1 MGIHPTAIID
11 PSAEIGTD
19 VQVGAGVII
28 GAECRVGDGTALE
41 PHVYLQPYTR
51 LGRECRVHSGAVLG
65 GEPQD
70 HKFKGERS
78 FLQIGDR
85 NIIREF
91 VTIHRARGEDE
102 ATVLGDDNM
111 VMAYC
116 HIGHNCAIGSHVMM
130 ANYTGISGHVE
141 IEDRVVISGHVGVH
155 QFVRI
160 GRLAMI
166 GGMSKV
172 VQDVPPFM
180 IADGRPCKVYGLN
193 VVGLRRNGILPGV
206 RAALKQAYKYL
217 YRSEMNL
224 TQAMEAITGEV
235 EPSVERDYLLEFLDR
250 VRFGSGGRA
259 NQQPPG

>member
-1 MGIHPTAIID
+1 MLIHPSAIID
-11 PSAEIGTD
+11 PSAEIGKD
-19 VQVGAGVII
+19 VQIASGVVI
-28 GAECRVGDGTALE
+28 GANVQVGDGTVLE
-41 PHVYLQPYTR
+41 PNVYLQPYTH
-51 LGRECRVHSGAVLG
+51 LGLNCHVHAGAVLG

-78 FLQIGDR
+78 FLHIGDR
-85 NIIREF
+85 NIIREY

-102 ATVLGDDNM
+102 RTLMGDDNM

-116 HIGHNCAIGSHVMM
+116 HIGHNCTIGDHVMM

-141 IEDRVVISGHVGVH
+141 IEDRVVISGHVGIH

-206 RAALKQAYKYL
+206 RAGLKQAYKYL

-224 TQAMEAITGEV
+224 SQAIEAITNEV
-235 EPSVERDYLLEFLDR
+235 ETSVERDYLLEFLDR
-250 VRFGSGGRA
+250 VRFGFGGRG
-259 NQQPPG
+259 NQPPPG

>member
-1 MGIHPTAIID
+1 
-11 PSAEIGTD
+11 
-19 VQVGAGVII
+19 
-28 GAECRVGDGTALE
+28 
-41 PHVYLQPYTR
+41 
-51 LGRECRVHSGAVLG
+51 
-65 GEPQD
+65 
-70 HKFKGERS
+70 
-78 FLQIGDR
+78 
-85 NIIREF
+85 
-91 VTIHRARGEDE
+91 
-102 ATVLGDDNM
+102 
-111 VMAYC
+111 
-116 HIGHNCAIGSHVMM
+116 MM

-224 TQAMEAITGEV
+224 SQAMEAITNEI

-250 VRFGSGGRA
+250 VRFGYGGRG